1 MGGVEAVV
9 EAKGLSKIY
18 RRPFRREGV
27 HALNS
32 LDLRIEKGEIVGL
45 LGPNGAGKTTTINLL
60 LGFLF
65 PTAGSVYVL
74 GADPRHVKTKA
85 RLGFLPEE
93 SYFYRFLTG
102 EELLHYFARLFG
114 MSRAARKQ
122 KVDELLARVGME
134 HARKRRLREY
144 SKGMLRRIGIAQALI
159 NDPEFVILDE
169 PSSGLDPLGNR
180 EVKDLILD
188 LKRKGTTVLLSS
200 HLLADLEEVCDR
212 VVMLYQ
218 GRKIREGKVQDLLTR
233 SDIRTLSLRGLDD
246 KGLEE
251 MRKTAAACG
260 AELVSVSNPVDS
272 LEQFFLRTIQGEKK

>member
-27 HALNS
+27 NALDS

-114 MSRAARKQ
+114 MSAASRKQ
-122 KVDELLARVGME
+122 KVDELIARVGME

-169 PSSGLDPLGNR
+169 PSSGLDPIGNR

-218 GRKIREGKVQDLLTR
+218 GRKIREGRVQDLLTR
-233 SDIRTLSLRGLDD
+233 SDIKTLSFRGLDD